1 MKYIAAQAPLSGT
14 MDTFWY
20 MVKQLNIRDVYCLT
34 KAKEND
40 KEMAFVYWKPQEEAS
55 SDKFLLSM
63 SNKVEDGITIKRDL
77 VLKVPSSEDEM
88 KLIHYHIE
96 AWDDDKVPTQPEDIQ
111 ALLKVVEQCGE
122 ELSADKDAKVL
133 VHCSAGVGRTGVF
146 ICLVEIY
153 QYLNQ
158 LAVKN
163 KGLSIQEVC
172 AENPDAV
179 ISIFDIVR
187 SLREQRWGSVKSF
200 VFSPLPRSNT
210 SFYMK
215 PRGCLLINSLVHWF
229 NNTSTLQSAN

>member
-1 MKYIAAQAPLSGT
+1 

-20 MVKQLNIRDVYCLT
+20 MVWKLNIKDVYCLT

-40 KEMAFVYWKPQEEAS
+40 KEMAFVYWKPQEDLVQEEY
-55 SDKFLLSM
+55 KLIM
-63 SNKVEDGITIKRDL
+63 TNKTEDGIAIKRDL
-77 VLKVPSSEDEM
+77 NLKVGSAEEEM
-88 KLIHYHIE
+88 KLTHYHIE

-122 ELSADKDAKVL
+122 ELKADKDAKVL

-153 QYLNQ
+153 QFLSQ
-158 LAVKN
+158 LATKY

-172 AENPDAV
+172 AEDPDAV

-200 VFSPLPRSNT
+200 VCLLSNRFNT
-210 SFYMK
+210 SFCMK
-215 PRGCLLINSLVHWF
+215 PLGFSLISSFVHWF
-229 NNTSTLQSAN
+229 NNTLTLQSEGQTEWM